1 MTTKSTKN
9 EIGYYNLKN
18 AAIHVAILMSKGEL
32 HMKKSKE
39 FSRKLMYLVILVYG
53 VVMMFGG
60 FNNVQSQAMQEL
72 VSLLADDK

>member
-1 MTTKSTKN
+1 
-9 EIGYYNLKN
+9 
-18 AAIHVAILMSKGEL
+18 
-32 HMKKSKE
+32 MKKSKE